1 MLGLDLFNAFIDGSV
16 LSDPSIQKQIDVSVT
31 EFIAANANL
40 ADTDANRIT
49 KFAEINKMPFSLIE
63 ESEYTRIIE
72 MADAMVPALN
82 NTVKD
87 IIDWNIAD
95 QTSPYPLKAN
105 EEVAFKALTVRI
117 FGQDMVDLWIKDN
130 TFVQFNSTE

>member
-1 MLGLDLFNAFIDGSV
+1 M
-16 LSDPSIQKQIDVSVT
+16 T

-95 QTSPYPLKAN
+95 
-105 EEVAFKALTVRI
+105 
-117 FGQDMVDLWIKDN
+117 
-130 TFVQFNSTE
+130 